1 MKSCNQDMENFNV
14 YSLELC
20 LIHLLVPCLVFIK
33 KSTNKIQ
40 CLGKLSKLSVREA
53 ISGVE
58 S

>member
-20 LIHLLVPCLVFIK
+20 LVHLHVHSLVFIK
-33 KSTNKIQ
+33 KSTNEIQ
-40 CLGKLSKLSVREA
+40 CLGKLSKLSVRED